1 MKAEPILDL
10 RKLIVRCIWVETVF
24 SEIESSCA
32 ISLLDSP
39 LLHLIRNILRRA
51 SGSSANRERIC
62 CYIMSRDKFS
72 SMSDSSSSLA
82 VSCTLMA

>member
-39 LLHLIRNILRRA
+39 LLQSHQEY
-51 SGSSANRERIC
+51 SATCFR
-62 CYIMSRDKFS
+62 KFGQ
-72 SMSDSSSSLA
+72 
-82 VSCTLMA
+82 